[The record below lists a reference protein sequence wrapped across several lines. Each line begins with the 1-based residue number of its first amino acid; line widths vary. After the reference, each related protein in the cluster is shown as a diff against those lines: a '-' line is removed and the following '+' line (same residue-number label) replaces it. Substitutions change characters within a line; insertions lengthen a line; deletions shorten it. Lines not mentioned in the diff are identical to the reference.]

1 MEAIARG
8 TAEGLAIMLGVIA
21 SLIVFIALVAI
32 LNEAVVPLT
41 GGPLQHWAGIA
52 MLPFAFAMGIAP
64 TDAAEGARLLG
75 LKTVIN
81 EFVAYLDLAR
91 SGAAL
96 EQRSRTILAYALCGF
111 ANPGSLGIMIGG
123 LITLVPERR
132 EEIARLGIPAV
143 IGGTL
148 ACLMTGA
155 VVGILT
161 PP

>member
-1 MEAIARG
+1 
-8 TAEGLAIMLGVIA
+8 
-21 SLIVFIALVAI
+21 
-32 LNEAVVPLT
+32 
-41 GGPLQHWAGIA
+41 
-52 MLPFAFAMGIAP
+52 MGIAP

-111 ANPGSLGIMIGG
+111 ANPGSLGIMVGG
-123 LITLVPERR
+123 LIALVPERR